1 MEYNNKEVID
11 IGKILKLLWNKKKL
25 FFIVWVVTFFLS
37 CLWILPKPRYY
48 KASVVLAPEFAG
60 ENLGGGLSSLASS
73 FGVSLAA
80 SGSDAIYPLLY
91 PDLISSNDFLVS
103 LLDIPVKS
111 ADGEIDCNLYTYI
124 DKKQK
129 VAFYSI
135 PGIKLKKWINQTFG
149 AKEQSI
155 NVEGKAGSNGVNPF
169 CMTKRQTT
177 LIDLLRKSITCSVDK
192 KTEVFTIGVSMQD
205 RLIAATLADSV
216 TARLQKF
223 MTDYRTSKARNDL
236 DYYTKLV
243 NEAKADYEK
252 ARKAYASFA
261 DANTELSMPSYNVK
275 LEDMEND
282 MQLKFN
288 TYTAMTTQME
298 GAKAKVQERTPSFTV
313 LQSPTVPVKA
323 SSPKRMIFCI
333 GMLFLATCGTIVY
346 LLIKEK
352 QKEDNNQAKA

>member
-25 FFIVWVVTFFLS
+25 FFIVWVATFFLS

-48 KASVVLAPEFAG
+48 SASVTLAPEFAG
-60 ENLGGGLSSLASS
+60 ESMAGGLSSIAST
-73 FGVSLAA
+73 FGISLD
-80 SGSDAIYPLLY
+80 GSSADAIYPLLY
-91 PDLISSNDFLVS
+91 PDLIASNDFLVS

-129 VAFYSI
+129 VAFYEI
-135 PGIKLKKWINQTFG
+135 PVMAFKRWIGATFG
-149 AKEQSI
+149 EKEQSI
-155 NVEGKAGSNGVNPF
+155 SVGGKGNSNGINPF
-169 CMTKRQTT
+169 CMTKRQTS
-177 LIDLLRKSITCSVDK
+177 LIDLLRNKITCSVDK
-192 KTEVFTIGVSMQD
+192 KTQVFSIGVSMQD

-223 MTDYRTSKARNDL
+223 ITEYKTSKARNDL

-352 QKEDNNQAKA
+352 QKEDNNQANA